1 MASCTEVLTIGVL
14 ALAAGVSGEYIG
26 DGLATTAGASAL
38 LMATSPPWSD
48 ELEDESSEPSSFS
61 RMRALGNS
69 VIGSGS
75 GLDLMALCFGPLAPA
90 LRDHGSPH
98 TDSMNSNIPLL
109 RCRKP

>member
-38 LMATSPPWSD
+38 LMATSPPWPD

-69 VIGSGS
+69 VIRSGS
-75 GLDLMALCFGPLAPA
+75 GLDLTAL
-90 LRDHGSPH
+90 
-98 TDSMNSNIPLL
+98 
-109 RCRKP
+109 